1 MKIIDLVK
9 NVFVFFLAFLLV
21 SCDPPRNEKITFLE
35 KTYINLEA
43 PTGANRTEGDAHS
56 GNYFSRA
63 DSANIY
69 GIGMTYNIPDS
80 LIEKTIR
87 IKINTWVRVGD
98 IVSDK
103 KYAFSL
109 EDGKGNCMDWVQVDF
124 KEHIKEPNKWV
135 NVIDSIL
142 FPGVLID
149 MPGMIIKMYSYNSS
163 AKSTLDCDD
172 LELSLYKIEKIV
184 KK

>member
-1 MKIIDLVK
+1 MKIIDLMK
-9 NVFVFFLAFLLV
+9 IVFVFLVTQLLV
-21 SCDPPRNEKITFLE
+21 TCDRPRNEKITLLE
-35 KTYINLEA
+35 KTYIDLEA
-43 PTGANRTEGDAHS
+43 PTGANRIKGDAHS

-63 DSANIY
+63 DSLNIY

-80 LIEKTIR
+80 LVEKTIR
-87 IKINTWVRVGD
+87 IKINTWVRLGD

-124 KEHIKEPNKWV
+124 KDHIKEPNKWV
-135 NVIDSIL
+135 NVIDSVL

-149 MPGMIIKMYSYNSS
+149 VPGMIIKMYSYNSS
-163 AKSTLDCDD
+163 VKSTLDCDD
-172 LELSLYKIEKIV
+172 LELSIYKIEKT
-184 KK
+184 KKK